1 MIKAVIFDM
10 DGVLIDSEI
19 VYLDHMHGKL
29 KLKYPDINR
38 DALFTVVGATA
49 KRTMEIL
56 SEIIGEDADSQ
67 DFQELYTGIWTDC
80 RPDYPSI
87 LRKEVPELL
96 KEIRRRGYLV
106 ALASST
112 SRAGIEEV
120 LTTCGLKENFNYI
133 ISGEEFKESKP
144 NPEIYLHTADA
155 LQCAPEE
162 CLVVEDSTYGIM
174 AAHGA
179 GMTVI
184 SLVDERFSFD
194 RSLADYSIHGLGEVL
209 EVLEELEKRE

>member
-19 VYLDHMHGKL
+19 VYLDHMYEKL
-29 KLKYPDINR
+29 KHKYPDLSR
-38 DALFTVVGATA
+38 ETLFPVVGSTT
-49 KRTMEIL
+49 KMTMDLL
-56 SEIIGEDADSQ
+56 SEIIEEDRDSQ
-67 DFQELYTGIWTDC
+67 EFQEMYFAIWADL
-80 RPDYPSI
+80 RPDYFAI

-96 KEIRRRGYLV
+96 KELRRRGYLV

-120 LTTCGLKENFNYI
+120 LTTCRLKGDFDYI

-155 LQCAPEE
+155 LQCSPEE
-162 CLVVEDSTYGIM
+162 CLVVEDSTYGIT
-174 AAHGA
+174 AGHRA
-179 GMTVI
+179 GMNVVSI
-184 SLVDERFSFD
+184 IDERFQFD
-194 RSLADYSIHGLGEVL
+194 RSLADYTIHNLIELL
-209 EVLEELEKRE
+209 EILKNLEK

>member
-10 DGVLIDSEI
+10 DGVLNDSEI
-19 VYLDHMHGKL
+19 VYLNHMHEKL
-29 KLKYPDINR
+29 KLKYPDIRR
-38 DALFTVVGATA
+38 DALFAVVGATA
-49 KRTMEIL
+49 KRTKEIL
-56 SEIIGEDADSQ
+56 SGVIGEDANSQ
-67 DFQELYTGIWTDC
+67 EFQELYAGIWADC

-96 KEIRRRGYLV
+96 KEIQSRGYLV

-120 LTTCGLKENFNYI
+120 LTTCGLKEYFNYLV
-133 ISGEEFKESKP
+133 SGEEFKESKP

-155 LQCAPEE
+155 LQCSPGE
-162 CLVVEDSTYGIM
+162 CLVVEDSTYGVM

-179 GMTVI
+179 GMTVA
-184 SLVDERFSFD
+184 SLIDERFGFD
-194 RSLADYSIHGLGEVL
+194 QSLADYHIPGLGEVL
-209 EVLEELEKRE
+209 EILERLK